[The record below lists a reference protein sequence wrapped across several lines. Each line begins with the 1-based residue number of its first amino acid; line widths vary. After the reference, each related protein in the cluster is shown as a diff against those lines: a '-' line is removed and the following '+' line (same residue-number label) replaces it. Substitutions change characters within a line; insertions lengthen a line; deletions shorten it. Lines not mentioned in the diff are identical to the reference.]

1 MVAVQLDLFR
11 EMTSDDIL
19 KAEID
24 ELKERQENMR
34 RGLFARHNDMV
45 KLVFS
50 LQNEVEGLQGKI
62 KEMRKGVA

>member
-11 EMTSDDIL
+11 ETTSDDIL

-34 RGLFARHNDMV
+34 RGLFARHNDVV

-50 LQNEVEGLQGKI
+50 LQEQVSSLQGTI
-62 KEMRKGVA
+62 KDLKRGVA